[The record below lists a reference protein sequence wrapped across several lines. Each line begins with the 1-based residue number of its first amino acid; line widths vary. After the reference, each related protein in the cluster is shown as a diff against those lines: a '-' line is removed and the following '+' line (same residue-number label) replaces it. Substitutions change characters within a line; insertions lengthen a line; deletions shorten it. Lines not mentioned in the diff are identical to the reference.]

1 MKILGNDGKYYATV
15 KEAKEADER
24 FEEEQKALEAKKD
37 AEIKSVSNQK
47 KELSN
52 KIEAATKKYETAQE
66 KYEELK
72 KEAENMLREANKKAY
87 NILLEGAREIEKA
100 SNERMTLIKEFN
112 EKFERPFTKFYTG
125 KDAEEQYSKILKQF
139 SDFFDFPFNLF

>member
-52 KIEAATKKYETAQE
+52 KIEDATKKYEAAQE
-66 KYEELK
+66 KYEKLK
-72 KEAENMLREANKKAY
+72 KEAERFK
-87 NILLEGAREIEKA
+87 
-100 SNERMTLIKEFN
+100 IKWHVQQIMFV
-112 EKFERPFTKFYTG
+112 KPKRQIYH
-125 KDAEEQYSKILKQF
+125 YI
-139 SDFFDFPFNLF
+139 